1 VEGCSAGLSSSRCPV
16 CFLHC
21 RQVLGIIN
29 KPGCFAEYI
38 TLPAANLHR
47 VPEELSDAEAAFC
60 EPLAAACRVL
70 EQGLLDSSQ
79 DSTQTVAVVGECQNW
94 GHAQQ
99 ELPACLL
106 VRPSAHKITGPLPLH
121 TCQAQRL
128 PICLSVHWSTTCLL
142 SAAAPSCCSLL
153 QATAVLACCSPKCVR

>member
-1 VEGCSAGLSSSRCPV
+1 MLP
-16 CFLHC
+16 C

-79 DSTQTVAVVGECQNW
+79 HSTQTIAVVGECQS
-94 GHAQQ
+94 GGQQ
-99 ELPACLL
+99 YRSHQTAC
-106 VRPSAHKITGPLPLH
+106 
-121 TCQAQRL
+121 
-128 PICLSVHWSTTCLL
+128 W
-142 SAAAPSCCSLL
+142 
-153 QATAVLACCSPKCVR
+153 

>member
-1 VEGCSAGLSSSRCPV
+1 MLP
-16 CFLHC
+16 C

-79 DSTQTVAVVGECQNW
+79 HSTQKVAVVGECQR
-94 GHAQQ
+94 GGQQ
-99 ELPACLL
+99 Y
-106 VRPSAHKITGPLPLH
+106 RRH
-121 TCQAQRL
+121 Q
-128 PICLSVHWSTTCLL
+128 TTCW
-142 SAAAPSCCSLL
+142 
-153 QATAVLACCSPKCVR
+153 